1 MSETYDRVLIIGGG
15 IAGIQGALDA
25 ANAGAKVTLVER
37 SPTVGGK
44 MSVLDKNFPTLDCS
58 ICIESPKMSE
68 VALNP
73 NIELLTMAE
82 VQSVEGNA
90 GDFRVVIKQDPRYVT
105 DACTR
110 CAECVGVCPVIVKN
124 EFDYG
129 MAARKAIFTPIEQSV
144 PGAYAI
150 DVENCLNDPPN
161 LIPCSRCTDV
171 CGPNAIDFNMGP
183 KTVERDAVAI
193 VVATGFDLLDPTL
206 LTEFGYGKH
215 PDVLT
220 SMELERLLQASGP
233 SMGEIVRPSD
243 GKHPEKV
250 LFVLCAGSRDERLV
264 KYCSRICCM
273 YSIKEAYQLKD
284 HGIGEVDVAYM
295 DIRAFGKG
303 FDEFYDRTRASGVRF
318 VRGRPARVSSD
329 GTSVRVAFENTEE
342 GIRLEEDYGMVV
354 LATAAIPSRG
364 TEALAKTLDIGLGSD
379 GFFASADEDGGFNT
393 STRDGIYLA
402 GCSTGPK
409 DIPDSVIEAGAA
421 VAKALTYVKSRSWPV
436 PADVIQIST
445 EGEPRI
451 GVFVCHCGSNIAGVI
466 DIESVLQFARTL
478 PNVVHAQD
486 QTYSCAANTLNDI
499 SAVIRDKQINRVV
512 VAACSP
518 KTHSPTF
525 QGALN
530 RAGLNPYLLDMANI
544 RNMDSWVHKEDREG
558 ALQKAKDMVRMSVLR
573 AINMKPLQ
581 TMKFPVTQ
589 TALVVG
595 GGVAGMVAAANLAG
609 QGFDTHL
616 VEKEAQLGGLLNK
629 VTEIAPQGIESKEL
643 LGSLLGELQEN
654 GVKVHASTEVEAITG
669 FVGSYDVRLTDGS
682 SFMAGAVVV
691 ATGAEPYV
699 PTEFAYGKDPSVVT
713 SLELDGIMD
722 QVSGKNVSIISCV
735 GSRNGTSG
743 CSRFC
748 CQTMIDQAVRLK
760 EKGNEVNVLYKDIRT
775 FSRFGEEEYEK
786 AGELG
791 VRFYQYPQSSVP
803 QDSITKG
810 DGKLV
815 VRDELSGRDVELQS
829 DLTVLNV
836 GLTRRRAQR

>member
-1 MSETYDRVLIIGGG
+1 MTDDRILIIGGG

-25 ANAGAKVTLVER
+25 ANAGAKVTLVEK

-73 NIELLTMAE
+73 NIELFTMAE
-82 VQSVEGNA
+82 VQSVEGEA
-90 GDFRVVIKQDPRYVT
+90 GNFVAKIRQGARYVT

-110 CAECVGVCPVIVKN
+110 CAECVGVCPVVVKN
-124 EFDYG
+124 EFDFG
-129 MAARKAIFTPIEQSV
+129 MAARKAIYTPIEQAV
-144 PGAYAI
+144 PGAYVI
-150 DVENCLNDPPN
+150 DSENCLNDPPN
-161 LIPCSRCTDV
+161 LLPCSRCSDV
-171 CGPNAIDFNMGP
+171 CGPNAIDFDMQP
-183 KTVERDAVAI
+183 RVIERKVVAV
-193 VVATGFDLLDPTL
+193 VVATGFDLLDPGL
-206 LTEFGYGKH
+206 LSEFGYGKH

-220 SMELERLLQASGP
+220 SMELERVLQASGP
-233 SMGEIVRPSD
+233 SLGEIVRPSD
-243 GKHPEKV
+243 GKHPERV

-264 KYCSRICCM
+264 RYCSRICCM
-273 YSIKEAYQLKD
+273 YSIKEAYQLRD
-284 HGIGEVDVAYM
+284 HGVKQVDVAYM

-303 FDEFYDRTRASGVRF
+303 FDEFYERTRAAGVRF
-318 VRGRPARVSSD
+318 VRSRPAKVASD
-329 GTSVRVAFENTEE
+329 GGAVRVFFENTETGSGKVE
-342 GIRLEEDYGMVV
+342 AQYDMVV
-354 LATAAIPSRG
+354 LATAVVPSRG
-364 TEALAKTLDIGLGSD
+364 TEVLAKVLGIGLGPD
-379 GFFASADEDGGFNT
+379 GFFASSDKDGGFNT
-393 STRDGIYLA
+393 STREGIYLA

-421 VAKALTYVKSRSWPV
+421 VAKALTLVKSRSWPR
-436 PADVIQIST
+436 PGEVIQIST

-466 DIESVLQFARTL
+466 DVKSLLEYAMTL

-499 SAVIRDKQINRVV
+499 SGVIRDKKINRVV

-558 ALQKAKDMVRMSVLR
+558 ALRKAKDMVRMSVLR
-573 AINMKPLQ
+573 ALNTKPLQ

-595 GGVAGMVAAANLAG
+595 GGVAGIVAATNLAS
-609 QGFDTHL
+609 QGFETHL
-616 VEKEAQLGGLLNK
+616 VEREQVLGGLLNSL
-629 VTEIAPQGIESKEL
+629 TEIAPLGVESKDL
-643 LGSLLGELQEN
+643 LTSLLKELRDS
-654 GVKVHASTEVEAITG
+654 KVEVHTSTTVESISG
-669 FVGSYDVRLTDGS
+669 FVGSYDVHLSDGTS
-682 SFMAGAVVV
+682 LRAGAVVV
-691 ATGAEPYV
+691 ATGAEPYI
-699 PTEFAYGKDPSVVT
+699 PTEFQYGKDPSVVT
-713 SLELDGIMD
+713 SLELEGMLED
-722 QVSGKNVSIISCV
+722 VKGKNISIISCV
-735 GSRNGTSG
+735 GSRNATSG

-748 CQTMIDQAVRLK
+748 CQTMIDQAIRLR

-786 AGELG
+786 AGRLG
-791 VRFYQYPQSSVP
+791 VRFYRYPQDAAP
-803 QDSITKG
+803 QNSINPV

-815 VRDELSGRDVELQS
+815 VKDELSGSDVALQT

-836 GLTRRRAQR
+836 GLTRRKGQE